1 MVEGTLGA
9 HGSIWLDGSLGIHGS
24 IWIDGSLYC
33 FVSVNH
39 CGSLSEGVSVVPHG
53 SLPRGVSVVP
63 YGSLSG
69 IGSVPL
75 PGSLWPNVSVPSDGS
90 LVLPVSI
97 HVRGSL
103 CCRVSVCPLGSL
115 VCFVSVH
122 FCGSVLGHRVRRVA
136 ARDAGVSRQRL
147 PVLPLLYTRRLTH
160 YVGTYVGRL
169 LCLQCKPVNLIC
181 QALLADLR
189 NGMTFWFCAASVT
202 LSARASAT
210 SFQQVGRP
218 EGMRVPRPR

>member
-1 MVEGTLGA
+1 MVEGTLGV
-9 HGSIWLDGSLGIHGS
+9 HGSIWIHGSLYCFVS

-39 CGSLSEGVSVVPHG
+39 CGSLSEGVSVVPYG
-53 SLPRGVSVVP
+53 SLPEGVSVVP
-63 YGSLSG
+63 D
-69 IGSVPL
+69 
-75 PGSLWPNVSVPSDGS
+75 GSLWPNVSVPSDGS